1 MDEIRVEWPYV
12 DRLAV
17 PENRLHMVQDPQ
29 GGKRMHQRGRSLA
42 VNPRVIVMSLLALLM
57 VFVLA
62 ACAGDSGE
70 AGATGPA
77 GPAGEAGAAG
87 PAGPAGESAAATD
100 LGCIECHDDTTLIS
114 GKATAW
120 GDSLHGTGEAYVR
133 GTSAGCAGC
142 HSGGAFSAMVAA
154 GGSPD
159 TVEVG
164 DPNPTRQ
171 DCRTCH
177 EIHTTYTGADWALA
191 TTAPVALYAFEGETF
206 DGGEGNLCATCH
218 QPRRGIDPAVDGMIE
233 VTSTHWGPHHGPQSA
248 MLLGLAGAGD
258 VSGSPSAHATQVE
271 DTCVTCHLGDSAS
284 HTFEADVAACQACHS
299 GAEDFD
305 INGLQTEIQAGLD
318 ELEAGLLAKGWL
330 DEEGHP
336 AVTSIPEAQAA
347 ALWNWIYI
355 AHEDKSLGVH
365 NPSYT
370 KALIQA
376 GLDALAAG

>member
-1 MDEIRVEWPYV
+1 MNEIRVERPYE
-12 DRLAV
+12 DRLDVA
-17 PENRLHMVQDPQ
+17 ENRLHMVQDPQ

-57 VFVLA
+57 VLVLA
-62 ACAGDSGE
+62 ACAGDTGE
-70 AGATGPA
+70 TGPAGPA
-77 GPAGEAGAAG
+77 GPAGEAGPAG
-87 PAGPAGESAAATD
+87 PAGPAGESAAAVD

-133 GTSAGCAGC
+133 GTSADCAGC

-154 GGSPD
+154 GVSPD
-159 TVEVG
+159 AVEAG

-191 TTAPVALYAFEGETF
+191 TTAPVAMYAFEGETY

-218 QPRRGIDPAVDGMIE
+218 QARRGIDPTVDGMIE
-233 VTSTHWGPHHGPQSA
+233 VTSTHWGPHHGPQSS
-248 MLLGLAGAGD
+248 MLLGLAGGGG
-258 VSGSPSAHATQVE
+258 VSGSAGAHYSQVE
-271 DTCVTCHLGDSAS
+271 GTCVTCHLGDSGNHS
-284 HTFEADVAACQACHS
+284 FEPDVAACQACHS

-305 INGLQTEIQAGLD
+305 IGGLQTEVQAMLD
-318 ELEAGLLAKGWL
+318 ELGAALTAKGLLDA
-330 DEEGHP
+330 EGTM
-336 AVTSIPEAQAA
+336 VVGVYPEAEAA
-347 ALWNWIYI
+347 ALWNWIYVGL
-355 AHEDKSLGVH
+355 EDKSLGVH

-370 KALIQA
+370 KALLQA
-376 GLDALAAG
+376 GLDALAG